1 MKILFQNTIPFYKR
15 LALIFCMF
23 TVTRLVFL
31 LINLS
36 HFPDFELAVL
46 FQGLRFDLV
55 AIVYLFMPFLLLHL
69 IPVKNNAAPWRTLLL
84 SVFFQIGLHLS
95 LLANYIDT
103 IYFNFTFKRS
113 TADVFLLAGTGN
125 DVLRLIPQFLKDFW
139 YMIIVYLVS
148 VFLFTKFY
156 CKIKER
162 SLIFTLTPLNWVFK
176 SAGLLIGLSFFLI
189 GARGGLQ
196 LRPLNMADTS
206 KYASGSNTAVLVN
219 TPFSILL
226 TLQNPGVEKVSYFK
240 PSQLEK
246 LYTPIQKINGSGD
259 FKGRNV
265 VVLILES
272 FGEEYVGFLS
282 GKKTYTPFLD
292 SLFNQSYVFK
302 NNRANGLK
310 SIEALPSILSGLPS
324 LNNTPFI
331 LSPYSSNQIESLP
344 NRLKEKGYVTSFFH
358 AGETGTMGFDAF
370 CKSVGIDDYY
380 GLEDYPD
387 RKKDFDGNW
396 GIYDEHYLQ
405 YFAQKLNSF
414 KQPFFS
420 SVFTLSSHHPYSIPI
435 KYEGVFDQGNL
446 NVHETIG
453 YTDMALRKFFL
464 KVKNE
469 SWFKNTIFILT
480 ADHPAQSEFLF
491 YKKDNGRYKVPLAF
505 YVPNSTLKGESDKLA
520 KQADIPSTVLGMI
533 GDTSEVLN
541 FGNDLFSSNE
551 GIVLNYKNSNYI
563 IRNQSNVLVF
573 NGRSAVGYY
582 AEEDSLWQTNLMD
595 SVVSDAV
602 YLKLL
607 NKGKAYLQQYNNR
620 LINNQ
625 LIQR

>member
-1 MKILFQNTIPFYKR
+1 MKMLFQNTIPFYKR
-15 LALIFCMF
+15 LALIFCIF

-36 HFPDFELAVL
+36 YFPDFELAVL

-176 SAGLLIGLSFFLI
+176 SAGLLIGLSFFII

-226 TLQNPGVEKVSYFK
+226 TLQNPGVEKISYFK
-240 PSQLEK
+240 STQLEK
-246 LYTPIQKINGSGD
+246 LYTPIQKINGSGY
-259 FKGRNV
+259 FTGRNV

-292 SLFNQSYVFK
+292 SLFNKSYVFK

-344 NRLKEKGYVTSFFH
+344 NRLKEKGYISSFFH

-491 YKKDNGRYKVPLAF
+491 YKKDNGRFKVPLAF
-505 YVPNSTLKGESDKLA
+505 YVPNSTLRGESDKLA

-533 GDTSEVLN
+533 GDTNEVLN

-573 NGRSAVGYY
+573 NGRSAIGYY

-595 SVVSDAV
+595 SVVSDAA

>member
-1 MKILFQNTIPFYKR
+1 MKMLFQNTIPFYKR

-414 KQPFFS
+414 KQPFFQ
-420 SVFTLSSHHPYSIPI
+420 VC
-435 KYEGVFDQGNL
+435 
-446 NVHETIG
+446 
-453 YTDMALRKFFL
+453 LRFR
-464 KVKNE
+464 
-469 SWFKNTIFILT
+469 
-480 ADHPAQSEFLF
+480 H
-491 YKKDNGRYKVPLAF
+491 
-505 YVPNSTLKGESDKLA
+505 
-520 KQADIPSTVLGMI
+520 
-533 GDTSEVLN
+533 
-541 FGNDLFSSNE
+541 
-551 GIVLNYKNSNYI
+551 I
-563 IRNQSNVLVF
+563 IRTLFPLSTKV
-573 NGRSAVGYY
+573 
-582 AEEDSLWQTNLMD
+582 
-595 SVVSDAV
+595 
-602 YLKLL
+602 
-607 NKGKAYLQQYNNR
+607 R
-620 LINNQ
+620 LIKG
-625 LIQR
+625 I

>member
-1 MKILFQNTIPFYKR
+1 MKMLFQNTIPFYKR

-36 HFPDFELAVL
+36 FFPDFELDVL

-435 KYEGVFDQGNL
+435 KHEGAFDQGNL

-453 YTDMALRKFFL
+453 YTDMALKKFFL